1 MSIKV
6 KVLKENKSRIDESL
20 FSVLSDP
27 MVIAGLLGV
36 AALGKAAL
44 SQASAAIA
52 QGKETPDQTFRRI
65 MGDDW
70 EAQASERLR
79 KEKANKAK
87 YRKELDARYAEREAS
102 GVSQD
107 AIGMETFP
115 GLPMNDS
122 PMGGVIPPGMI
133 NRYINLKAMSMR
145 GDGAEIDNA
154 IIHMKKMEEKYPG
167 IARHPDVLNAEKLN
181 EAFKRFLI

>member
-6 KVLKENKSRIDESL
+6 KILKENINRIDESL
-20 FSVLSDP
+20 FSMLSDP

-44 SQASAAIA
+44 SQASASIA

-79 KEKANKAK
+79 KEKAKKSK
-87 YRKELDARYAEREAS
+87 YKKELDARYAEREAN
-102 GVSQD
+102 GTSQN
-107 AIGMETFP
+107 AIGMASFP
-115 GLPMNDS
+115 GLPMDDNIGSDA
-122 PMGGVIPPGMI
+122 IPPEI
-133 NRYINLKAMSMR
+133 IDRYIKIKALAMR
-145 GDGAEIDNA
+145 GEEGDKIPANH
-154 IIHMKKMEEKYPG
+154 HMRKMEEKYPG
-167 IARHPDVLNAEKLN
+167 IAQHPDVLSAEKLK
-181 EAFKRFLI
+181 EVFERFFA